1 MKIAAAAKWI
11 PAIALALMAQH
22 ALPVEQQTEPESAT
36 RADALPLNQS
46 IEREIGPGQTHIF
59 TVEASSSQFLH
70 VVVKKHGVNVV
81 VTIVSPDGRPLMT
94 ADDPRY
100 RAFGTEPASALA
112 EMGGEYQIQVSKSKR
127 TSETGSYR
135 IELTE
140 LQSPT
145 EQDRN
150 RLEAETQ
157 FYAAV
162 LNERSQGKENRLQ
175 AISQYQ
181 HAAELWDALH
191 DDDEEALCL
200 HRIAITNKSLG
211 ESQKELE
218 TLNRALPLWR
228 AAGDRAGEAITL
240 TMIGA
245 VFRDTGNTLS
255 ALDYYNQALPLERAA
270 GDRESEVLTLQLMGI
285 FYADTGNNPKA
296 LDYYKQALVLSRSL
310 EDRQNE
316 SNLLSSMGLSYQELG
331 ENQKALENFSQALP
345 LSRALHD
352 RYGEAAVL
360 TNIGLTCRELGDD
373 QRALDYFNQALPLF
387 RAIGDR
393 DSEGPVLYD
402 IGQSYLELGENQKA
416 LNYGERALLLA
427 RNNGDRRTE
436 ALALSLISQTY
447 SNLKQWRKAFD
458 YDIRALHLSRA
469 TGNRLMEVWT
479 LDGIGEANMRLGNK
493 QKALQDYIE
502 ALQIACADANPS
514 QEGAVS
520 EDLMLYWQSEK
531 NPGLAIFF
539 GKQAVNFL
547 QQMRGKM
554 QGVDT
559 GLENTF
565 LISNESYY
573 HGLANLL
580 IDQGRLS
587 EAQQALDLLKQ
598 QEYTDYTRGDA
609 TEAMGKLSLTPAE
622 HQAEEDYQKITAQLV
637 SLGQQWSDLKKM
649 KSRSPEQEQQYQQLS
664 SQLDVASKG
673 LNTYFARLYVLLG
686 EDGEANRQLAEVK
699 GDLSLLKQQVSTMPN
714 TVALYT
720 MVAGDRYRVIVITSS
735 AMVAREYPITD
746 KNLNLKVAAFQEV
759 LRDPTNDPRP
769 LAHELYN
776 ILIGPVKADLD
787 QAHAETLVWSLD
799 GVLRYIPLA
808 ALYDGKRYLI
818 ENYSLVTLTPASMP
832 YLSAKPELENVSA
845 VGMGISRKYE
855 DDLNPLPTVV
865 TELDSIV
872 KDPQVPGANG
882 VLQGSILLNDQFT
895 EKAMEDQLDGQHAIV
910 HIASHFVLRPGD
922 DSQSYLLLAGKDN
935 DSAGY
940 HLTVA
945 DFRDNQNLSLS
956 DTDLLTLSACETG
969 VSSNASNGR
978 EVDGLAT
985 TAQLKGAKAV
995 ISSLWQVNDAS
1006 TGELMADFYKRW
1018 VDGRGKVMKVE
1029 ALRQAQLDLLT
1040 GKIAPQPNQPDPNAP
1055 TNFAHPYY
1063 WAPFILMGNW
1073 M

>member
-1 MKIAAAAKWI
+1 MKIAAAAKGI
-11 PAIALALMAQH
+11 AAVALALMAQH
-22 ALPVEQQTEPESAT
+22 ALPVDQQTEPESAT
-36 RADALPLNQS
+36 RAVALQLNQS

-59 TVEASSSQFLH
+59 TVEAPAGQFLH
-70 VVVKKHGVNVV
+70 LVVKKHGVNLV

-100 RAFGTEPASALA
+100 RGFGTEPASALA

-145 EQDRN
+145 EQDRS

-175 AISQYQ
+175 SISQYQ
-181 HAAELWDALH
+181 HAAELWGALH

-200 HRIAITNKSLG
+200 YRMATTNRSLG
-211 ESQKELE
+211 EFQKQLE

-228 AAGDRAGEAITL
+228 SAGDSLGEAMTL
-240 TMIGA
+240 TAIGFA
-245 VFRDTGNTLS
+245 FSDTGNTP
-255 ALDYYNQALPLERAA
+255 AAFDYYNQALPLERAA
-270 GDRESEVLTLQLMGI
+270 GDRESEAMTLQTLGI
-285 FYADTGNNPKA
+285 SYYYTGDNPRA
-296 LDYYKQALVLSRSL
+296 LDYYNQALILRRAL
-310 EDRQNE
+310 GDTLAEGY
-316 SNLLSSMGLSYQELG
+316 LLSGMGLSYQELG
-331 ENQKALENFSQALP
+331 ENQKALENFNQALP
-345 LSRALHD
+345 LSRALQD
-352 RYGEAAVL
+352 RYGEAATL
-360 TNIGLTCRELGDD
+360 TNIGVTYRELGEDR
-373 QRALDYFNQALPLF
+373 RALDYFNQALPLY
-387 RAIGDR
+387 RAIGDQ
-393 DSEGPVLYD
+393 SGEGHILYD
-402 IGQSYLELGENQKA
+402 IGQSYFELGENQKA
-416 LNYGERALLLA
+416 LDYGERALLSV
-427 RNNGDRRTE
+427 RNNGDRRIET
-436 ALALSLISQTY
+436 LAQSLMSQIY
-447 SNLKQWRKAFD
+447 SNLKQWRKALE
-458 YDIRALHLSRA
+458 YDIRALRLSRA
-469 TGNRLMEVWT
+469 TGDNLMEVWT
-479 LDGIGEANMRLGNK
+479 LDGIGEIYMRLGNK
-493 QKALQDYIE
+493 QKALQNYIE

-514 QEGAVS
+514 QEGVVS
-520 EDLMLYWQSEK
+520 EDLMLYWRSEK

-547 QQMRGKM
+547 QQMRSNI

-559 GLENTF
+559 ELEKTF

-580 IDQGRLS
+580 IDQGRLP
-587 EAQQALDLLKQ
+587 EAQQVLDLLKQ
-598 QEYTDYTRGDA
+598 QEYTDYTRGEA
-609 TEAMGKLSLTPAE
+609 TKTMGQLSLTPAE
-622 HQAEEDYQKITAQLV
+622 QQAEEDYQRSTAQLV

-673 LNTYFARLYVLLG
+673 LNGYFARLYVLFG
-686 EDGEANRQLAEVK
+686 DDGKANRQLAEVK
-699 GDLSLLKQQVSTMPN
+699 GDLSLLKQQVSTMSN
-714 TVALYT
+714 TVAIYT
-720 MVAGDRYRVIVITSS
+720 MVASDRYRVIVITSL
-735 AMVAREYPITD
+735 AMVAREYPVTD
-746 KNLNLKVAAFQEV
+746 KNLNLKVAAFQGV
-759 LRDPTNDPRP
+759 LRDPMKDPRP
-769 LAHELYN
+769 LAQELYN

-808 ALYDGKRYLI
+808 ALYDGKQYLI
-818 ENYSLVTLTPASMP
+818 ENYNLVTLTPASIP
-832 YLSAKPELENVSA
+832 YLSAKPELDNISA

-855 DDLNPLPTVV
+855 DDLDPLPTVV

-882 VLQGSILLNDQFT
+882 VLPGSILLNDQFT
-895 EKAMEDQLDGQHAIV
+895 EKAMEKQLDGQHAIV
-910 HIASHFVLRPGD
+910 HIASHFVLKPGD
-922 DSQSYLLLAGKDN
+922 DSESYLLLAGKDN

-945 DFRDNQNLSLS
+945 DFRDNQNLGLS

-1018 VDGRGKVMKVE
+1018 VGGSGKVMKVE
-1029 ALRQAQLDLLT
+1029 ALRQAQLDLLK
-1040 GKIAPQPNQPDPNAP
+1040 GKIAPQPDQADPNAP

-1073 M
+1073 R